1 MTPNVG
7 TIDRLF
13 RAALGAV
20 LFYLAF
26 ASGMQFFASPL
37 FKYGAALVGIVM
49 LATSAFKMC
58 PIYSILGLKT
68 CKDC

>member
-1 MTPNVG
+1 MKTNVG
-7 TIDRLF
+7 TFDRIL

-20 LFYLAF
+20 LLYLAF
-26 ASGMQFFASPL
+26 ANGIQLFASPL
-37 FKYGAALVGIVM
+37 FKYGAAIVGIVM
-49 LATSAFKMC
+49 LATSTLKMC

>member
-7 TIDRLF
+7 TIDRIL

-20 LFYLAF
+20 LLYLAF
-26 ASGMQFFASPL
+26 ASGMPLFASPL
-37 FKYGAALVGIVM
+37 FKYGAAIVGIIM
-49 LATSAFKMC
+49 LATSTLKMC
-58 PIYSILGLKT
+58 PIYAILGLKT

>member
-7 TIDRLF
+7 TIDRIL

-20 LFYLAF
+20 LLYLAF
-26 ASGMQFFASPL
+26 ASGIQLFASPL
-37 FKYGAALVGIVM
+37 LKYGAAGVGIVM
-49 LATSAFKMC
+49 LVTSTLKIC